1 MKNKQQKSPSKKGTQ
16 KKGRELPKF
25 ESVGYPRPLYGDIE
39 GSLYDIPGYRALG
52 RKGIKIAPLEPQ
64 ELLPLNKDSVLYSLP
79 SRKPMLWKKDEIEIL
94 PLPMTAV
101 GAVLPEGYILNAL
114 SAFDSSAKGEESLPP
129 LAYGA
134 LTCWQNQNWV
144 AASRVKNPISEELP
158 EVHWFSYR
166 GELQKIMGLS
176 RVENLP
182 TESAVVIH
190 YVPGIS
196 NSAHEVEGLV
206 NFLESHQPKQIHMIN
221 GICEWEA
228 LFELLTEA
236 DQEELSLS
244 RFVKKI
250 QQTVPSAE
258 ICQVVPYWKEEMK

>member
-1 MKNKQQKSPSKKGTQ
+1 MKKKQQKNPSKKETG

-25 ESVGYPRPLYGDIE
+25 ESVGYPRPLYGDVE
-39 GSLYDIPGYRALG
+39 GSLYDIPGYRSLG
-52 RKGIKIAPLEPQ
+52 RKGIQIVPLEPQ
-64 ELLPLNKDSVLYSLP
+64 DLLPLNKDIALYSLP

-114 SAFDSSAKGEESLPP
+114 SAFDSSVKGEEPLPP

-166 GELQKIMGLS
+166 EKLQKMMDLPL
-176 RVENLP
+176 VESL
-182 TESAVVIH
+182 TDDSALIIN
-190 YVPGIS
+190 YVPGVS
-196 NSAHEVEGLV
+196 NSAQEMEELV
-206 NFLESHQPKQIHMIN
+206 KFLESHQPKQIRMVN
-221 GICEWEA
+221 GICQWED

-244 RFVKKI
+244 QFIKKLGK
-250 QQTVPSAE
+250 TAPDAE
-258 ICQVVPYWKEEMK
+258 ICQVVPYWKE